1 MLPEFYRSSLKSQL
15 NLTQLLT
22 VEVLV
27 WLIQVHKQV
36 RIERLAAHF
45 PLPIRFESRRRHL
58 QRFLQLPQL
67 SVVLLWFPI
76 IQALIKLKIQPGKR
90 LYLAI
95 DRTQWKD
102 KNLFVVAVILEKR
115 AFPIYWQFLE
125 KRGASNLTEQQAI
138 LRPVLRLLRNYE
150 IVVLGDREFH
160 SVELGKWLC
169 SEKVYFVL
177 RQKKDTFIQQ
187 QGQDYQQLTALE
199 ISSGMRAFL
208 IDIKITKEKG
218 FAQAAI
224 AIYWKRKDR
233 GKQEKEPWYLLTN
246 LQDLESAL
254 KAYKLRAGI
263 EAMFKDCKTGG
274 YNLSGSRASIER
286 LTRLV
291 LLIALAYTCAAIK
304 GKAFRSSQQQKYV
317 SRLRKVKHS
326 LTRNSNFWIGLYGS
340 GWIIG
345 VEFLSDWTDQLISM
359 TPNKLPFFQK
369 GLRAMS
375 LMQSAF

>member
-1 MLPEFYRSSLKSQL
+1 MLPELYRSYLKNQL
-15 NLTQLLT
+15 NPAQLLT
-22 VEVLV
+22 LEVLV

-76 IQALIKLKIQPGKR
+76 IEALIKLKIKTGKR

-102 KNLFVVAVILEKR
+102 KNLFMVAVILEKR
-115 AFPIYWQFLE
+115 AFPIYWQFLD
-125 KRGASNLTEQQAI
+125 KRGASNLAEQQAI
-138 LRPVLRLLRNYE
+138 LRPVIRLFRDYE

-177 RQKKDTFIQQ
+177 RQKKDTFIQG
-187 QGQDYQQLTALE
+187 QGQDYQQLAALE
-199 ISSGMRAFL
+199 ITSGTKAFL
-208 IDIKITKEKG
+208 TGIKVTKEKG
-218 FAQAAI
+218 FAEAAI
-224 AIYWKRKDR
+224 AIYWKRKYR

-246 LQDLESAL
+246 LKDLESAL
-254 KAYKLRAGI
+254 KAYKMRTGI

-274 YNLSGSRASIER
+274 YNLEGSRASIER
-286 LTRLV
+286 VTRLV
-291 LLIALAYTCAAIK
+291 LLIAIAYTCAAIK
-304 GKAFRSSQQQKYV
+304 GKAIRSSRQQNYV
-317 SRLRKVKHS
+317 SRLRKVKRAR
-326 LTRNSNFWIGLYGS
+326 TRNSSFWVGLYGS
-340 GWIIG
+340 VWIIG
-345 VEFLSDWTDQLISM
+345 IEFLSDWTEKLISM
-359 TPNKLPFFQK
+359 TPNKLPFFHR

-375 LMQSAF
+375 LMQSAS